1 MRILVTGASSF
12 VGSWFCTVAARAGH
26 TVLGLWHTTPLLL
39 PEVIPVT
46 SDLTAF
52 QPVDVDVVVHLAAKV
67 MTDDALARNRA
78 MMDSVLGWGIPVVYG
93 SSTVVHWDTD
103 VAYARSR
110 RDDEARLRDSGVPWI
125 ILRPCAPYGPV
136 HPTHRPRHV
145 ESFHR
150 LAQLARTLPVVPVV
164 GSPDVRRQPV
174 HVEDFAAAAL
184 ALIEA
189 GAWNSAFDAG
199 GPEPLTMRDIV
210 GALAGTHRRV
220 VGVPTGAAAR
230 IATVAGGFR
239 PDLLR
244 VSATDDVVDPVP
256 LAKASGVTP
265 RPFDPRGI

>member
-12 VGSWFCTVAARAGH
+12 VGSWFCSVAARAGH

-52 QPVDVDVVVHLAAKV
+52 RPVNVDVVVHLAAKV
-67 MTDDALARNRA
+67 MSEDAQARNRA
-78 MMDSVLGWGIPVVYG
+78 MMDAVLGWGLPTVYG

-103 VAYARSR
+103 AAYARSR
-110 RDDEARLRDSGVPWI
+110 REDEARLRAGRAPWI

-150 LAQLARTLPVVPVV
+150 LARLARRLPVVPVV

-184 ALIEA
+184 ALV
-189 GAWNSAFDAG
+189 GRDTWNVAFDAG
-199 GPEPLTMRDIV
+199 GPEALTMRDIV
-210 GALAGTHRRV
+210 SALAGTRRRV
-220 VGVPTGAAAR
+220 VGVPADVAAR
-230 IATVAGGFR
+230 AAGRMGGFQ

-244 VSATDDVVDPVP
+244 AFATDDVVDCTP
-256 LAKASGVTP
+256 LARASGVTP
-265 RPFDPRGI
+265 RPFSPVGV

>member
-12 VGSWFCTVAARAGH
+12 VGSWFCSVAARAGH

-52 QPVDVDVVVHLAAKV
+52 RPVNVDVVVHLAAKV
-67 MTDDALARNRA
+67 MSGDALDRNRA
-78 MMDSVLGWGIPVVYG
+78 MMDAVLSWRLPVVYG

-110 RDDEARLRDSGVPWI
+110 REDEARLRASGVPWI

-150 LAQLARTLPVVPVV
+150 LAQLARRLPVVPVV

-184 ALIEA
+184 ALVGR
-189 GAWNSAFDAG
+189 GAWDAAFDAG
-199 GPEPLTMRDIV
+199 GPEALTMDTIV
-210 GALAGTHRRV
+210 SAIAGTRRRV
-220 VGVPTGAAAR
+220 VGVPPGVAAR
-230 IATVAGGFR
+230 LAGRAGGFQPELVR
-239 PDLLR
+239 LFT
-244 VSATDDVVDPVP
+244 TDDVVDPAP
-256 LAKASGVTP
+256 LAQASGVVP
-265 RPFDPRGI
+265 RPFDPAGI